1 MKAAMDLK
9 DKVAIITGGSR
20 GIGKAISLELSKKGA
35 AVAVNY
41 RANADS
47 ADRVVNEILKN
58 KRKAI
63 KVGADVSRPDQVEK
77 MFQTVLE
84 HFGRVD
90 ILVNNAG
97 TTGKIH
103 LLEISESDWDR
114 VLAVNLKGVF
124 NCCQQAIK
132 IFLEQGGGK
141 IVNFSSV
148 AGKMGGVAGAHY
160 AASKAGVIGL
170 TMALATEFARKNI
183 WVNAIAPG
191 PIRTEMFDS
200 LPKEK
205 QELMA
210 NSTHVGRMGE
220 PREMAHAVIFLL
232 ENDFISGETLNA
244 SAGRYLG

>member
-1 MKAAMDLK
+1 MNLK
-9 DKVAIITGGSR
+9 DKVAIVTGGSR

-41 RANADS
+41 ATSADS

-58 KRKAI
+58 KGKAL
-63 KVGADVSRPDQVEK
+63 KVAADVSRPDQVDK
-77 MFQTVLE
+77 MFQTVLD

-97 TTGKIH
+97 TMGKVN
-103 LLEISESDWDR
+103 LLEISESEWDH
-114 VLAVNLKGVF
+114 VLDINLKGMF
-124 NCCQQAIK
+124 NCCKRAIK

-148 AGKMGGVAGAHY
+148 AGKMGGASGVHY

-170 TMALATEFARKNI
+170 TMALATEFAKKNI

-191 PIRTEMFDS
+191 PIKTEMFET
-200 LPKEK
+200 LPKER
-205 QELMA
+205 QQMMA

>member
-1 MKAAMDLK
+1 MDFK
-9 DKVAIITGGSR
+9 EKVAVVTGGNR
-20 GIGKAISLELSKKGA
+20 GIGKAISLELSKKGT

-41 RANADS
+41 ATNADA
-47 ADRVVNEILKN
+47 ADLVVNEILKN
-58 KRKAI
+58 KGKAI
-63 KVGADVSRPDQVEK
+63 KVQADVSRPDQVDK
-77 MFQTVLE
+77 MFQTVLD

-97 TTGKIH
+97 TMGKIN

-114 VLAVNLKGVF
+114 VLDVNLKGTF
-124 NCCQQAIK
+124 NCCQRAIK

-191 PIRTEMFDS
+191 PIRTDMYESM
-200 LPKEK
+200 PKEK
-205 QELMA
+205 QDLMA

-220 PREMAHAVIFLL
+220 PREMAHGVIFLL

>member
-1 MKAAMDLK
+1 MDLQN
-9 DKVAIITGGSR
+9 KVAIITGGNR
-20 GIGKAISLELSKKGA
+20 GIGKAISLELSKKGTV
-35 AVAVNY
+35 VAVNF
-41 RANADS
+41 ATNGDAADL
-47 ADRVVNEILKN
+47 VINEILKN
-58 KRKAI
+58 KGKAI
-63 KVGADVSRPDQVEK
+63 KVQADVSRPDQVDK
-77 MFQTVLE
+77 MFQTVLD

-97 TTGKIH
+97 TMGKIN

-114 VLAVNLKGVF
+114 VLDINLKGTF

-191 PIRTEMFDS
+191 PIRTDMYESM
-200 LPKEK
+200 PKEK
-205 QELMA
+205 QDLMA

-220 PREMAHAVIFLL
+220 PREMAHGVIFLL

>member
-1 MKAAMDLK
+1 M
-9 DKVAIITGGSR
+9 
-20 GIGKAISLELSKKGA
+20 
-35 AVAVNY
+35 
-41 RANADS
+41 
-47 ADRVVNEILKN
+47 
-58 KRKAI
+58 
-63 KVGADVSRPDQVEK
+63 
-77 MFQTVLE
+77 
-84 HFGRVD
+84 
-90 ILVNNAG
+90 
-97 TTGKIH
+97 GKIH
-103 LLEISESDWDR
+103 LLEISESEWDR

-124 NCCQQAIK
+124 NCCQRAIQ

-148 AGKMGGVAGAHY
+148 AGKMGGVAGVHY

-200 LPKEK
+200 LPKDK

>member
-1 MKAAMDLK
+1 
-9 DKVAIITGGSR
+9 
-20 GIGKAISLELSKKGA
+20 
-35 AVAVNY
+35 
-41 RANADS
+41 
-47 ADRVVNEILKN
+47 
-58 KRKAI
+58 
-63 KVGADVSRPDQVEK
+63 
-77 MFQTVLE
+77 
-84 HFGRVD
+84 
-90 ILVNNAG
+90 
-97 TTGKIH
+97 
-103 LLEISESDWDR
+103 
-114 VLAVNLKGVF
+114 
-124 NCCQQAIK
+124 
-132 IFLEQGGGK
+132 
-141 IVNFSSV
+141 
-148 AGKMGGVAGAHY
+148 MGGVAGAHY